1 MAKIFRPDVTVELLQ
16 ARSVDTLVDSL
27 GIKITELGDDFVRG
41 TMPVDHRTCQPMR
54 ILHGGASV
62 ALAETLAS
70 LGANSVLSI
79 DRSKAVCVGQEINA
93 NHLRRAPE
101 GTLVIGTAR
110 PFHIGA
116 QSQVW
121 GIELTNESGQRTCV
135 ARITMA
141 VVKRT

>member
-1 MAKIFRPDVTVELLQ
+1 MAKLFRPEVTVEGLQ
-16 ARSVDTLVDSL
+16 QSSERTLVDSL
-27 GIKITELGDDFVRG
+27 GIRITEIGDDFLRG
-41 TMPVDHRTCQPMR
+41 TMPVDSRTCQPMR

-70 LGANSVLSI
+70 LAANSVI

-101 GTLVIGTAR
+101 GTVVTGTAR
-110 PFHIGA
+110 PFHIGS

-121 GIELTNESGQRTCV
+121 GVEICNESGQRTCV
-135 ARITMA
+135 SRVTM
-141 VVKRT
+141 VVLKR